1 MFSVIPFA
9 GLVRLSSYLVL
20 GGDVVAGR
28 GGLPDL
34 ARDGNAGGLLVAGR
48 AQVSRQPGGSGGSLP
63 RHRQRQAVRGASV
76 RVDSRLK
83 TRLDLQKSLYQLRH
97 PSERVSTTENPLSA

>member
-1 MFSVIPFA
+1 
-9 GLVRLSSYLVL
+9 
-20 GGDVVAGR
+20 VVAGR
-28 GGLPDL
+28 GGVPDL

-48 AQVSRQPGGSGGSLP
+48 AQVAGGSGGPLP

-83 TRLDLQKSLYQLRH
+83 TGLHVAYKNFSARVDPILKKFRLQKSLCPRRL
-97 PSERVSTTENPLSA
+97 PSETRFVGWKKRLPA

>member
-28 GGLPDL
+28 GGVPDL
-34 ARDGNAGGLLVAGR
+34 ARDGNAGGLVLAGR
-48 AQVSRQPGGSGGSLP
+48 AQVSRQPGGASGGSLP

-83 TRLDLQKSLYQLRH
+83 TRLDYKK
-97 PSERVSTTENPLSA
+97 PF

>member
-20 GGDVVAGR
+20 GGDVISGR
-28 GGLPDL
+28 GGVPDL
-34 ARDGNAGGLLVAGR
+34 ARDGNAGGLVLAGR

-63 RHRQRQAVRGASV
+63 RYRQRQAVRGASV

-83 TRLDLQKSLYQLRH
+83 TRSAYKKAFI
-97 PSERVSTTENPLSA
+97 RVDTLLNV

>member
-1 MFSVIPFA
+1 MLSVIPFT

-28 GGLPDL
+28 GVRDL
-34 ARDGNAGGLLVAGR
+34 ARHGNAGGLLVAGR
-48 AQVSRQPGGSGGSLP
+48 AQVSRQPGGSGGSLT
-63 RHRQRQAVRGASV
+63 RHRQRQAVRGAPV

-83 TRLDLQKSLYQLRH
+83 TR
-97 PSERVSTTENPLSA
+97 STYKKALSV